1 MAVEAHRRFG
11 IRKRKG
17 ARSRGS
23 VLSAIGKRWQAIRA
37 RYKWWQL
44 TLFAIGV
51 IAATSVI
58 GALFFAVGSQPPRVY
73 TDAEVPPV
81 ESPDFS
87 TALAALVGAPV
98 EQGGTITILN
108 NGDEFLPALLQ
119 SINEAKRTIN
129 FSVYVWSDGAF
140 SDEVLSALE
149 RKQREGVTVRILL
162 DGLGAMKSSDD
173 DFEPLIA
180 AGGKVQRYRTPKFGK
195 LTRFH
200 RRNHRRSIVMDG
212 QVGFTGGM
220 AVSDVWLG
228 HAQDE
233 EHWRDM
239 MFKVTGPMARSL
251 QAAFV
256 DTWVSSSG
264 EILVDPNNYPVPAP
278 AVNGAPRQARGDLSL
293 SKVGVERFL
302 HLASSPA
309 DDDQAMAYF
318 YLLPVLAARQS
329 IYFAVPYFIPDKHLM
344 KALSEKAQ
352 AGVDVRLLLPGRH
365 TDNLIVRASAQA
377 RYQELMEAGV
387 KIFEYQPTLLHSKFG
402 VIDGQWSIVGSPNLN
417 SRSRQLDEENAFGI
431 FDRRFGEQLQ
441 ATFATDLQKARQMN
455 LEEWRG
461 RNPLQKLFE
470 TTSRILDQQS

>member
-11 IRKRKG
+11 IRTRKG

-23 VLSAIGKRWQAIRA
+23 VLSGIGHRWHAIRA

-58 GALFFAVGSQPPRVY
+58 GALFFAVGSQPARVY

-87 TALAALVGAPV
+87 TALATLVGAPV
-98 EQGGTITILN
+98 EKGGTITILN
-108 NGDEFLPALLQ
+108 NGDGFLPALLQ

-129 FSVYVWSDGAF
+129 FSVYVWSSGAF
-140 SDEVLSALE
+140 SDSVLSALE
-149 RKQREGVTVRILL
+149 KKQREGVTVRILL
-162 DGLGAMKSSDD
+162 DGLGAMKSSED

-264 EILVDPNNYPVPAP
+264 EILVDPQNYPVPAP
-278 AVNGAPRQARGDLSL
+278 AVNG
-293 SKVGVERFL
+293 GVERFV
-302 HLASSPA
+302 HLPSSPA

-441 ATFATDLQKARQMN
+441 ATFATDLQKARQIH
-455 LEEWRG
+455 LDEWRG

-470 TTSRILDQQS
+470 TASRILDQQS